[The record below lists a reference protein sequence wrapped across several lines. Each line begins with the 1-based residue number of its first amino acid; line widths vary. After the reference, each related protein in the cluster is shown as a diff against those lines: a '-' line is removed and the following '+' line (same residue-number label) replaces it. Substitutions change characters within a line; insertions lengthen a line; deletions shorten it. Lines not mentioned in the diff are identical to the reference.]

1 MLILIYPSPP
11 PPSGN
16 QDFVFS
22 VSLSLCFA
30 NKFTCIFFL
39 DFSYKWHYTLF
50 LFLCLAYFTEYENL

>member
-1 MLILIYPSPP
+1 MLILMYPSPP

-30 NKFTCIFFL
+30 NKFTCIFFFRL
-39 DFSYKWHYTLF
+39 LIQMTLYAIS
-50 LFLCLAYFTEYENL
+50 LSLSGLLH